1 MMFDVN
7 CVPAF
12 LAWQTG
18 EPRDDGLTI
27 YAPDQIVE
35 RNQTYGVAQYLPGH
49 LMIGDDSGGRGVLLD
64 DSGAVWICDMG
75 AFDEE
80 CREPLA
86 AHLAQW
92 VEQGCPLPSSGTV
105 DDE

>member
-1 MMFDVN
+1 MIFDVSS
-7 CVPAF
+7 VPAF
-12 LAWQTG
+12 AAWQTG
-18 EPRDDGLTI
+18 EPRDDGLVI
-27 YAPDQIVE
+27 YAPDQIAE
-35 RNQTYGVAQYLPGH
+35 RNEIYEVAIYLPGH

-64 DSGAVWICDMG
+64 SSGAVWICDMG
-75 AFDEE
+75 ALDEE